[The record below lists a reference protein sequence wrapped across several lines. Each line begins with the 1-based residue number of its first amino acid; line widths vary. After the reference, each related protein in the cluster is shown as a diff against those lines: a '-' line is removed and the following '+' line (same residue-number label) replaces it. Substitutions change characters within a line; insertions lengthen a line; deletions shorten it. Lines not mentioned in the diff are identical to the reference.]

1 MGTIRRAEA
10 RDLDR
15 LKDIYNDAV
24 VNTTATFDL
33 EPKDD
38 ADRRTWFDAHQGRH
52 VLLVYETDSGELAGY
67 ASLSRYRER
76 AAFDKTVELSVYLHP
91 DFRGQHIGAQLMQA
105 VLGYAWRC
113 DNIETVV
120 SLITSDNEASIHL
133 HEKLGFSYCGQIRN
147 AGVKFGKRLH
157 LNIYELTFI

>member
-38 ADRRTWFDAHQGRH
+38 ADRRAWFDAHQGRYL
-52 VLLVYETDSGELAGY
+52 LLVYETDGKEIAGY
-67 ASLSRYRER
+67 VSLSRYRER
-76 AAFDKTVELSVYLHP
+76 AAFNQTVELSIYLHP
-91 DFRGQHIGAQLMQA
+91 DFRGQHIGEQLMQA
-105 VLGYAWRC
+105 VLRYARQR
-113 DNIETVV
+113 DDIETVV
-120 SLITSDNEASIHL
+120 SLITSDNAASIHL
-133 HEKLGFSYCGQIRN
+133 HETLGFSYCGQIRN
-147 AGVKFGKRLH
+147 AGTKFGKRLH
-157 LNIYELTFI
+157 LNIYELTFV